1 MEPCVYRGIE
11 CPDVTRHFPHAVPME
26 STGLAPHVR
35 LCDPDINDKCGY
47 MTHDE
52 AAILYNLALACPG
65 NWIEIGSHTGW
76 STAHIA
82 YAGCTVTGLDPE
94 YKTPVY
100 NKTKDPMYFEGRA
113 WGNLE
118 RCGVEYDDVMLIGK
132 KSQEFL
138 RNYDGSKF
146 DGACIDGE
154 HEPPFP
160 ENDAMLVFPH
170 LKETCAVF
178 FHDTLGWPVQDGIRV
193 FIDAGFHFRLYCT
206 SQLAGVCWRGD
217 VTPPDHME
225 DPNIDWPAVLR
236 NIDFPE
242 DLLELSE

>member
-1 MEPCVYRGIE
+1 MQPYVYRGIE
-11 CPDVTRHFPHAVPME
+11 CPDLTHHFPHAVPME

-35 LCDPDINDKCGY
+35 LCDPDINDQCGY

-65 NWIEIGSHTGW
+65 EWLEIGSHTGW

-82 YAGCTVTGLDPE
+82 YAGCHVTGLDPE

-100 NKTKDPMYFEGRA
+100 NKTKDPVFFRSRTTS
-113 WGNLE
+113 NLS
-118 RCGVEYDDVMLIGK
+118 RCHAKTSLVGE
-132 KSQEFL
+132 KSQDFFL
-138 RNYDGSKF
+138 KRSFTDPCY

-160 ENDAMLVFPH
+160 VGDAMLVFPH

-178 FHDTLGWPVQDGIRV
+178 FHDTLGWPVQNGIRI
-193 FIDAGFHFRLYCT
+193 FTDEGFKFRLYRT
-206 SQLAGVCWRGD
+206 SQLVGVCWRGD
-217 VTPPDHME
+217 VTPPDHIG
-225 DPNIDWPAVLR
+225 DPNVAWPLILKNTVK
-236 NIDFPE
+236 FPE